1 MNKDSHLNSSISY
14 NSWMKYLLCLLLPF
28 TLYAQTPVCP
38 PESMVIEFISPT
50 TKAKKAFC
58 GYLKN
63 GETTK
68 HGEEIIFD
76 TNGAVKKRINYNH
89 GVEGEAASTSFVN
102 SVIGTKAKSEEEKM
116 LTTITEM
123 MAILTLKKT
132 DSEQAV
138 FKVSRCDDNP
148 KAWVM
153 GALTKNDI
161 PKSYLYKEYCDV
173 QGSFVASFKSEFVV
187 KFELRNLQDF
197 NQTEMTVKMNVNR
210 SAGGVQYGFE
220 VLEGRISSPTRNA
233 NFKAEYQIDIDPLT
247 GKSFKNTQK
256 GKVTLTK
263 LNNLEVNVSAPWAYD
278 R

>member
-1 MNKDSHLNSSISY
+1 
-14 NSWMKYLLCLLLPF
+14 MKYLIWLLLPY
-28 TLYAQTPVCP
+28 TLYAQTPICP

-58 GYLKN
+58 GYIKD
-63 GETTK
+63 GETIK

-76 TNGAVKKRINYNH
+76 GKGEVKKRINYNH
-89 GVEGEAASTSFVN
+89 GVEGEVAKSLPGTEEASTTFVN
-102 SVIGTKAKSEEEKM
+102 SVIGAKPKTEEEKVLM
-116 LTTITEM
+116 TITEM
-123 MAILTLKKT
+123 MAILTLKQT
-132 DSEQAV
+132 QAEQNV

-148 KAWVM
+148 KAWII

-161 PKSYLYKEYCDV
+161 KKSYQYKEYCDV
-173 QGSFVASFKSEFVV
+173 QGNFVASFKNDFIV

-197 NQTEMTVKMNVNR
+197 NQTEMTVKMKVNK

-220 VLEGRISSPTRNA
+220 VLEGRVSSQNRNA
-233 NFKAEYQIDIDPLT
+233 NFKAEYQVDIDPLT
-247 GKSFKNTQK
+247 GKTFKNTQV

-263 LNNLEVNVSAPWAYD
+263 LNGLEVNVSAPWAYD